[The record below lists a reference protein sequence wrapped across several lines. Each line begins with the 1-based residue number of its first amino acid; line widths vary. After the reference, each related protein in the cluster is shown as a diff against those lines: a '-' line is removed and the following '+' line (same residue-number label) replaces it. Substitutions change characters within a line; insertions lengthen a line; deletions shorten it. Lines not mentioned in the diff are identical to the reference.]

1 MTPSPSQISLA
12 NIVQTVQYRFEY
24 YPRKSQKINSHIIQ
38 NVFHTLRIIL
48 KQYKI
53 SQEKTGNWPNLAK
66 GGGGTPPLVKYQTI
80 SRFFFWRVPLVQQ
93 CLNVGNEIW

>member
-1 MTPSPSQISLA
+1 MTPSPSQILLA

-48 KQYKI
+48 KQ
-53 SQEKTGNWPNLAK
+53 
-66 GGGGTPPLVKYQTI
+66 
-80 SRFFFWRVPLVQQ
+80 
-93 CLNVGNEIW
+93 

>member
-53 SQEKTGNWPNLAK
+53 SPHFGQIPNYF
-66 GGGGTPPLVKYQTI
+66 P
-80 SRFFFWRVPLVQQ
+80 FFFEGFP
-93 CLNVGNEIW
+93 

>member
-66 GGGGTPPLVKYQTI
+66 GGGVPPLWSNTKLFPV
-80 SRFFFWRVPLVQQ
+80 FFLTGSLSHSDKDFA
-93 CLNVGNEIW
+93 I

>member
-38 NVFHTLRIIL
+38 NVFHTLKIIL

-53 SQEKTGNWPNLAK
+53 SWEIDQTSKH
-66 GGGGTPPLVKYQTI
+66 QTI
-80 SRFFFWRVPLVQQ
+80 SIQF
-93 CLNVGNEIW
+93 

>member
-1 MTPSPSQISLA
+1 MTPSPSQILLA

-53 SQEKTGNWPNLAK
+53 SQEKTSLK

-80 SRFFFWRVPLVQQ
+80 SRFFFEGFPYKENVKTWLFELRC
-93 CLNVGNEIW
+93 CL